1 MLKVLH
7 NNRCGKSREAIKILE
22 ELKLPFEVVNYL
34 TNSLSKVEIQRI
46 NQLTMK
52 PLVEMI
58 RTNEEIWKTKYKGNE
73 MTDEELLLALELHP
87 ILIERPLVYSEK
99 FALVARPP
107 QKILDFLYSF

>member
-7 NNRCGKSREAIKILE
+7 NNRCRKSREAIKILKD
-22 ELKLPFEVVNYL
+22 LNIPFEVVNYL
-34 TNSLSKVEIQRI
+34 TYPLSKVEIQHI

-87 ILIERPLVYSEK
+87 ILIERPLIYSSK
-99 FALVARPP
+99 FALVARLP
-107 QKILDFLYSF
+107 QKILDFLNSF